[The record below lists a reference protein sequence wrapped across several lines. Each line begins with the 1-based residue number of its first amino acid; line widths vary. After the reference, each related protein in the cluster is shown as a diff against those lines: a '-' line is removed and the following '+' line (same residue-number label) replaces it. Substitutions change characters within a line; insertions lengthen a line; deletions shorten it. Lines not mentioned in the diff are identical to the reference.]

1 MSSLILR
8 PAQKLTYSPLQ
19 NGDQGPFCSLRH
31 FPLAPKG
38 RGHVVVGVIWA
49 FSVAPPEKEI
59 PITKNEQEYCNLGI
73 KTATNAHVREIF
85 IEFVGRDV
93 TELGLNMPDPRH
105 SKKANYQPLAR
116 PEHAGKEASRAATV
130 PA

>member
-8 PAQKLTYSPLQ
+8 PGQKLTYSPLQ
-19 NGDQGPFCSLRH
+19 NRDRGPFCSLRH

-59 PITKNEQEYCNLGI
+59 PITLLSQSLFKLPFRHPVLEGLAAIDEEDRDFVAVLFPEIGIPIHINLFHLKG
-73 KTATNAHVREIF
+73 N
-85 IEFVGRDV
+85 
-93 TELGLNMPDPRH
+93 L
-105 SKKANYQPLAR
+105 
-116 PEHAGKEASRAATV
+116 
-130 PA
+130 